1 MDNYYWQI
9 YLELEKELDNIIFTI
24 SFTKEQHRVYS
35 PRISELIVRA
45 GTQIESISQHI
56 YANVTKRKQVVNF
69 KTAIAYFDKKWK
81 LSQKY
86 IIIETNKINPTKET
100 KLYVMP
106 FGKMVYKESYNNGT
120 ILFASKQDP
129 TIFSE
134 NIEEKDRCKA
144 YSWENAYNNLKHNFY
159 GSIKQYGN
167 IYNLLETMAALYV
180 LNLYFD
186 PDSLIKNTFQ
196 LDESLQIKELKK
208 SNVFSII
215 VQNCYI
221 DDEQFIVDSLTSKNI
236 SFDNCVYINVQSINL
251 LKERIEK
258 ILGSDWEIL
267 EDSYAKYEIPEYIN
281 KLFPRIKTFTS
292 YSYIIRNQIKEKDLK
307 HYSYY
312 EHLLD
317 KSNSMQT
324 IKKMIE

>member
-86 IIIETNKINPTKET
+86 VIIETNKINPTKET
-100 KLYVMP
+100 KLYIMP
-106 FGKMVYKESYNNGT
+106 FGKMAYKESYNNGEV
-120 ILFASKQDP
+120 LFASKQNP
-129 TIFSE
+129 TVFSK
-134 NIEEKDRCKA
+134 NVEEKDRCKA

-159 GSIKQYGN
+159 DSIKQYGN
-167 IYNLLETMAALYV
+167 VYNLLETMAALYV
-180 LNLYFD
+180 LNVYFD
-186 PDSLIKNTFQ
+186 PDSQIKNTFQ
-196 LDESLQIKELKK
+196 LDEILQIKELRK

-221 DDEQFIVDSLTSKNI
+221 DDKQFIIDDPVSGNI
-236 SFDNCVYINVQSINL
+236 GFDNCTYINIQSINL
-251 LKERIEK
+251 LKEKIEK
-258 ILGSDWEIL
+258 ILGTDWEIM
-267 EDSYAKYEIPEYIN
+267 EDSYTKYEIPEYIN
-281 KLFPRIKTFTS
+281 NMLPKINAFTS
-292 YSYIIRNQIKEKDLK
+292 YSYLIRNQITEKDLK
-307 HYSYY
+307 HYNYY

-317 KSNSMQT
+317 KSNNNQT
-324 IKKMIE
+324 RKG

>member
-9 YLELEKELDNIIFTI
+9 YSELEKELDNIIFTI

-86 IIIETNKINPTKET
+86 AIIETNKINPTKET
-100 KLYVMP
+100 KLYIMP
-106 FGKMVYKESYNNGT
+106 FGKMAYKESYSNGEV
-120 ILFASKQDP
+120 LFASKQNP
-129 TIFSE
+129 TVFSK

-159 GSIKQYGN
+159 DSIKQYGN

-180 LNLYFD
+180 LNVYFD
-186 PDSLIKNTFQ
+186 PDSQIKNTFQ
-196 LDESLQIKELKK
+196 LDEILQIKELRK

-221 DDEQFIVDSLTSKNI
+221 DDKQFIIDNPISNNI
-236 SFDNCVYINVQSINL
+236 GFDNCTYINIQSINL
-251 LKERIEK
+251 LKEKIEK
-258 ILGSDWEIL
+258 ILGSDWEIVK
-267 EDSYAKYEIPEYIN
+267 DSYTKYEIPEYIN
-281 KLFPRIKTFTS
+281 NMLPKINVFRS
-292 YSYIIRNQIKEKDLK
+292 YSYLIRNQITEKDLK
-307 HYSYY
+307 HYNYY
-312 EHLLD
+312 EHLQD
-317 KSNSMQT
+317 RSNNNQT
-324 IKKMIE
+324 RKR